1 MEVFRHIAKGQIVP
15 LMFQQ
20 DAVAASQSDVQLSIN
35 NPNATD
41 SSLIVGYALPWDGEV
56 IGISA
61 ALDSAASAGSLTV
74 GASIGGTE
82 DADST
87 ITITTETEK
96 YLSIPRGK
104 VPFSAGD
111 LVGAEITSDGS
122 WNGTSSDLVVL
133 VWVVLYVEG
142 I

>member
-1 MEVFRHIAKGQIVP
+1 MQVERVIAKGQIVP
-15 LMFQQ
+15 LQFSE
-20 DAVAASQSDVQLSIN
+20 DAVAASQT
-35 NPNATD
+35 NAQMAAIAVDTV
-41 SSLIVGYALPWDGEV
+41 SSLVLSYAMPWDGEV

-61 ALDSAASAGSLTV
+61 AIDTAASAGQLDI
-74 GASIGGTE
+74 GATIGGTE

-87 ITITTETEK
+87 ISITTETEK
-96 YLSIPRGK
+96 YKAIPRGK

-111 LVGAEITSDGS
+111 VIGAELTTNAG
-122 WNGTSSDLVVL
+122 WNGTASDLIVQ